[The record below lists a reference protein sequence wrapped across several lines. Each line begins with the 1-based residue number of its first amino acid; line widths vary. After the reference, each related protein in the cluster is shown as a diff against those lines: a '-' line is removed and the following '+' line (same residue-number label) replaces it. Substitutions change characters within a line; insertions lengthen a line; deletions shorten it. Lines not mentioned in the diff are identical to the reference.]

1 MSKKEMMNNK
11 ENENNDLSNDRL
23 NISVKKL
30 LSRGKNKG
38 FLTYDDINKILP
50 KDQLSTDQIEQV
62 MSTISDAG
70 INISENEFD
79 EESENFDGENFEAE
93 DDDEFAEEGAAGL
106 EDLGRTD
113 DPVRMYLRDMGG
125 VELLSR
131 EGEIVIAKRIEASR
145 DQVIRSL
152 CNTPIALRQFINWHE
167 DLINEK
173 IYLREI
179 LDLESIYGSNFDES
193 FAEDANAGDILSE
206 KSTLAKKD
214 DLAAKIDA
222 PEIEEE
228 IEDDADDESS
238 SASIANMEA
247 SLLPSVLEA
256 FNQIT
261 QIAEKMLKMHK
272 NQLTL
277 SKNNK
282 EISKQDFK
290 QENRFI
296 NC

>member
-206 KSTLAKKD
+206 KSTKTRVFRIAF
-214 DLAAKIDA
+214 
-222 PEIEEE
+222 
-228 IEDDADDESS
+228 
-238 SASIANMEA
+238 AS
-247 SLLPSVLEA
+247 P
-256 FNQIT
+256 
-261 QIAEKMLKMHK
+261 
-272 NQLTL
+272 
-277 SKNNK
+277 
-282 EISKQDFK
+282 
-290 QENRFI
+290 I
-296 NC
+296 NSQPDNSCM